1 MNRFK
6 YNSMNFCFEGEINNK
21 RCIFRINTGSD
32 ISILNNN
39 LMGSDE
45 FRIKINNCNLTY
57 PAGEKVTIGYKMYT
71 TVRLG
76 NYLVDIPILVAKVCD
91 DCIFGVDFFEKIN
104 LGNIF
109 EFIFFIVGKK
119 QRKMIFNIIE

>member
-1 MNRFK
+1 
-6 YNSMNFCFEGEINNK
+6 
-21 RCIFRINTGSD
+21 
-32 ISILNNN
+32 
-39 LMGSDE
+39 
-45 FRIKINNCNLTY
+45 
-57 PAGEKVTIGYKMYT
+57 MYT
-71 TVRLG
+71 KVRLG

-109 EFIFFIVGKK
+109 ESIFFIVGKK